1 MAALLAYLHRFLEA
15 FGAGKLAPWL
25 DFILQPGHLHSND
38 LRLRSATTLPSSPRA
53 AAPHHPPPHV
63 S

>member
-1 MAALLAYLHRFLEA
+1 VAALLAYLHRFLEA
-15 FGAGKLAPWL
+15 FGADKLAPWL

-38 LRLRSATTLPSSPRA
+38 LRLRSAILSSSPRVA
-53 AAPHHPPPHV
+53 ALHHPPPHV